1 MKNLNLVQ
9 SLIEA
14 QVERLSN
21 FETGLS
27 HEENFSFWDKVHQ
40 SQNEIEVLLFQI
52 RNANF
57 TSQTEAAQG
66 YALDLWHVSKWFEFY
81 ASRCKTVTQN
91 EANSLRAQNENL
103 LALTEQF

>member
-14 QVERLSN
+14 QVSRLSN
-21 FETGLS
+21 YETGLS
-27 HEENFSFWDKVHQ
+27 QEDNFSFWDEVHE
-40 SQNEIEVLLFQI
+40 SQNEIEGLLFQI
-52 RNANF
+52 RNADF

-66 YALDLWHVSKWFEFY
+66 YALDLWHVSKWYEFA
-81 ASRCKTVTQN
+81 ASRCETVTQN

-103 LALTEQF
+103 LALTELF